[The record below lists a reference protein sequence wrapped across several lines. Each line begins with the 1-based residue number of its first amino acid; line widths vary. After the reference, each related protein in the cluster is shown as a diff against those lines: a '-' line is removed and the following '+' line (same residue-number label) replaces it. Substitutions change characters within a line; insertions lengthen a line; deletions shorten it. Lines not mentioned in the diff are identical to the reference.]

1 MCETRRLV
9 KTRRANAEC
18 VCEHRL
24 SLSLSL
30 SVCVCVCIH
39 VHLCVVDS
47 TIDDGWVI
55 GAVLCV

>member
-1 MCETRRLV
+1 MLSV
-9 KTRRANAEC
+9 YVNI
-18 VCEHRL
+18 V

-30 SVCVCVCIH
+30 CVCVCIH

>member
-1 MCETRRLV
+1 MLSV
-9 KTRRANAEC
+9 YVNI
-18 VCEHRL
+18 VSLSL

-30 SVCVCVCIH
+30 SVCVCVH

-47 TIDDGWVI
+47 TIGDGWVI